1 MILMILVIISLI
13 FWFFFAKVTLYARSS
28 AIRLTDNGRLLVT
41 FPKETIGQIKPGQ
54 AAMLR
59 LRSDSNGKIVGIPAI
74 VFSIDTQ
81 NHLVEAVLLSENIPT
96 EISPGDLQG
105 EVSIEVANVTP
116 VSLVVQAIGNGT
128 AQQEVPVSPQLNEER
143 NP

>member
-1 MILMILVIISLI
+1 MILVIIALI

-81 NHLVEAVLLSENIPT
+81 NNQVEAVLLNANIPT
-96 EISPGDLQG
+96 ELSPGDIQG
-105 EVSIEVANVTP
+105 DVSIEVANVTP
-116 VSLVVQAIGNGT
+116 VSLVVKAIGNGT
-128 AQQEVPVSPQLNEER
+128 AQQEVPVSPQVNEER

>member
-41 FPKETIGQIKPGQ
+41 FPKETIGQIKLGQ

-81 NHLVEAVLLSENIPT
+81 NNLWRQCYQREYSHRAFTRTYRGSQYRSCQCNTGLIVFRQSVTEQLSKK
-96 EISPGDLQG
+96 
-105 EVSIEVANVTP
+105 
-116 VSLVVQAIGNGT
+116 SL
-128 AQQEVPVSPQLNEER
+128 
-143 NP
+143 